1 MVGLSRVI
9 ILLVLA
15 LVAYGLWPLY
25 TALEIRQAVVAGDT
39 ATLTCKI
46 EWEPLRASL
55 KTSLSPETI
64 AKLAA
69 DPDAPKPTLWQRFKA
84 AVAPKVAD
92 TVIDLYVT
100 PEYLPVLLGYRRIY
114 RGTIQPALLPQEPP
128 TMLAGTFL
136 DGTGIDR
143 FASFWS
149 RVRRAVFLSPTRFEL
164 EVQDRFNAG
173 RRYTGTFE
181 LKGWEWKLTGLSV
194 TGGGL

>member
-1 MVGLSRVI
+1 MVRLSRVI
-9 ILLVLA
+9 ILVFLA

-25 TALEIRQAVVAGDT
+25 AALQIRQAIVAGDT
-39 ATLTCKI
+39 ATLTRKI

-69 DPDAPKPTLWQRFKA
+69 DPNAPTPTLWQRIKA
-84 AVAPKVAD
+84 VVAPKVAD

-100 PEYLPVLLGYRRIY
+100 PEYLPVLLGYRRVY
-114 RGTIQPALLPQEPP
+114 RGTLQPALRGPEPP
-128 TMLAGTFL
+128 TVLAGTFL
-136 DGTGIDR
+136 DGTHVDR
-143 FASFWS
+143 FASFWT

-164 EVQDRFNAG
+164 EVEDRYKAG
-173 RRYTGTFE
+173 RRYTGTLE
-181 LKGWEWKLTGLSV
+181 LKGWEWKLTGLIV